1 MTPDPAP
8 WECPRCHCLFERPG
22 FGHEPCGDP
31 VSVTLAEAKRIADTL
46 AFACRIPDKVPDFTA
61 CGGPAAEAYWAYF
74 TPARIVSLLAAVGR
88 VLELHRKQDKPVR
101 SWDLDL
107 RCAAHDW
114 TRNTIRSFDAVRD
127 CPDCRYTEYY
137 ACSHCRCPDDAWP
150 CPTVRAI
157 TAALT
162 GQEAGDG
169 LETRP

>member
-1 MTPDPAP
+1 MTDDPASAALAAI
-8 WECPRCHCLFERPG
+8 RADIGARDDLITRMQPG
-22 FGHEPCGDP
+22 RSYP
-31 VSVTLAEAKRIADTL
+31 VAEFNGAQDRLAER
-46 AFACRIPDKVPDFTA
+46 VP
-61 CGGPAAEAYWAYF
+61 
-74 TPARIVSLLAAVGR
+74 SLLAAVER

-114 TRNTIRSFDAVRD
+114 TKRVIRSFDAVRD

-157 TAALT
+157 TAELAGDSESEPPQTEAERRAADEAIKALR
-162 GQEAGDG
+162 ERLAGDG
-169 LETRP
+169 

>member
-8 WECPRCHCLFERPG
+8 WECPRCHCLFERPRS
-22 FGHEPCGDP
+22 GHEPCGDP

-88 VLELHRKQDKPVR
+88 VLEMAAEWSAESAGLEGGHRGLADHGADKLRTAMYARSVALQD
-101 SWDLDL
+101 
-107 RCAAHDW
+107 CADQF
-114 TRNTIRSFDAVRD
+114 R
-127 CPDCRYTEYY
+127 E
-137 ACSHCRCPDDAWP
+137 
-150 CPTVRAI
+150 AI